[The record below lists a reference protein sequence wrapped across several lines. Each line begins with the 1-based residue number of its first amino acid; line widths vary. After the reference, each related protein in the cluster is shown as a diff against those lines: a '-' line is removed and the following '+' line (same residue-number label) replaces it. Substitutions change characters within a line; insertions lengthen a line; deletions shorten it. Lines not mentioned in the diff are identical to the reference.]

1 MAQNA
6 INVGRILN
14 KRNKNK
20 IKRGGKK
27 NKNQSLIMLSANAE
41 GLKSKVESLKNEI
54 LCQNVAIFTIQE
66 SHFTK
71 KGKLKIENFET
82 FEAIRKKQ
90 NGGTIIGINKALN
103 PMLIKDYSDEFE
115 LVVVEIKLHNKEI
128 RIISGYGPQE
138 T

>member
-1 MAQNA
+1 M
-6 INVGRILN
+6 
-14 KRNKNK
+14 
-20 IKRGGKK
+20 
-27 NKNQSLIMLSANAE
+27 
-41 GLKSKVESLKNEI
+41 SKCSN
-54 LCQNVAIFTIQE
+54 FTIQE

-138 T
+138 TWSEAERLPFFCSSGGRNCQGRIIRGFSQNRDGF

>member
-1 MAQNA
+1 M
-6 INVGRILN
+6 
-14 KRNKNK
+14 
-20 IKRGGKK
+20 
-27 NKNQSLIMLSANAE
+27 
-41 GLKSKVESLKNEI
+41 
-54 LCQNVAIFTIQE
+54 
-66 SHFTK
+66 
-71 KGKLKIENFET
+71 KIENFET

-138 T
+138 TWSEAERLSFFVALEEEIVKAGLLGVSVIIEMDSNSKLGRHFIPLDPHEQSANGKVLAGIIERNNLVVQMD

>member
-1 MAQNA
+1 
-6 INVGRILN
+6 
-14 KRNKNK
+14 
-20 IKRGGKK
+20 
-27 NKNQSLIMLSANAE
+27 MLSANAE
-41 GLKSKVESLKNEI
+41 GLKLKVESLKNEI
-54 LCQNVAIFTIQE
+54 KCQNVAFFTIQE

-128 RIISGYGPQE
+128 RIISGYEP
-138 T
+138 

>member
-90 NGGTIIGINKALN
+90 NG
-103 PMLIKDYSDEFE
+103 E
-115 LVVVEIKLHNKEI
+115 
-128 RIISGYGPQE
+128 Q
-138 T
+138 

>member
-27 NKNQSLIMLSANAE
+27 NKNQSLIMLSANAK